1 MRREA
6 VSPPQSDVGE
16 GAWAGGLDGGGLPL
30 WGCPPQGV
38 QVRSGTGRKDG
49 AGDSQG
55 SLEESSVAL
64 VL

>member
-1 MRREA
+1 M
-6 VSPPQSDVGE
+6 SPPQSDVGE
-16 GAWAGGLDGGGLPL
+16 GAWAGGLDGGGRPL

-55 SLEESSVAL
+55 SLEEWSVAL

>member
-1 MRREA
+1 MW
-6 VSPPQSDVGE
+6 G

-30 WGCPPQGV
+30 GGCPPQGV

-55 SLEESSVAL
+55 SLEE
-64 VL
+64 

>member
-1 MRREA
+1 MGLSR
-6 VSPPQSDVGE
+6 
-16 GAWAGGLDGGGLPL
+16 GAQAEGLDGGGLLL

-55 SLEESSVAL
+55 SLEEWSV
-64 VL
+64 VLIL